1 MMKVMARRLFLFS
14 LAALA
19 LSAAPPRIEQS
30 EYAERRAKLRKA
42 APDAAILIF
51 AAQPPPDV
59 HDRNGVFQETNFYYL
74 TGWNEP
80 HAALL
85 LCSVCAP
92 KLQEVLFLPK
102 RNERREKYEGR
113 HLAPG
118 DADATEKSGF
128 RQVLGIPQVESTL
141 QKALAEATNFYTL
154 YNEHQEQ
161 IQKLAPLRP
170 LKDIRPMITALR
182 MIKSPAELAMLM
194 HAIDATNEA
203 HRVSWRTTKPGLYEY
218 EVSSAMQDA
227 YYRRGC
233 ERNAYPP
240 IVGSGPNSVILHY
253 SASKRRMD
261 AGDLLLMDVGAECGM
276 YAADITRTIP
286 VNGKFTLRQRE
297 IYNLVLKAQEAAIA
311 QAKPGIKLADLT
323 RFAEEYLDKQGPGPG
338 GKPWRDFMI
347 HKISHHIGL
356 DVHDPFDPNAPMAE
370 GMVVTV
376 EPGIYLADENLGV
389 RIEDMIVFTKDGV
402 KVMSAALPKTVEAL
416 EKEMA
421 KEKQR

>member
-1 MMKVMARRLFLFS
+1 MMKFMAHRIFLIC
-14 LAALA
+14 LAATGLWA
-19 LSAAPPRIEQS
+19 AAPFIEQK
-30 EYAERRAKLRKA
+30 EYADRREKLRQS
-42 APDAAILIF
+42 APDAAILLF
-51 AAQPPPDV
+51 ASQPPPDV
-59 HDRNGVFQETNFYYL
+59 HDRNGFFQETNFYYL

-85 LCSVCAP
+85 LCSACGP
-92 KLQEVLFLPK
+92 ELKEVFFLPK

-118 DADATEKSGF
+118 DPDASQKSGF
-128 RQVLGIPQVESTL
+128 AHVLSIPQVESTV
-141 QKALAEATNFYTL
+141 QKALAEATQFYTL
-154 YNEHQEQ
+154 FDEHQEQ
-161 IQKLAPLRP
+161 VQKLAPLRP
-170 LKDIRPMITALR
+170 LKDIRPQITALR
-182 MIKSPAELAMLM
+182 MIKSPAELAMLL

-218 EVSSAMQDA
+218 EVSSAMQDT

-261 AGDLLLMDVGAECGM
+261 AGDLLLMDVGAECSM

-286 VNGKFTLRQRE
+286 VNGKFTSRQKE

-323 RFAEEYLDKQGPGPG
+323 RFAQEYLDKQGKGPG

-347 HKISHHIGL
+347 HSISHHIGL

-376 EPGIYLADENLGV
+376 EPGIYLAEENLGV
-389 RIEDMIVFTKDGV
+389 RIEDMIVFTKDGA
-402 KVMSAALPKTVEAL
+402 KLLSGALPKTVEEL
-416 EKEMA
+416 EKEM
-421 KEKQR
+421 KR

>member
-1 MMKVMARRLFLFS
+1 MMKFMAHRIFLIC
-14 LAALA
+14 LAASGLWA
-19 LSAAPPRIEQS
+19 AAPFIEQK
-30 EYAERRAKLRKA
+30 EYAERREKLRQS
-42 APDAAILIF
+42 APDAAILLF
-51 AAQPPPDV
+51 ASQPPPDV
-59 HDRNGVFQETNFYYL
+59 HDRNGFFQETNFYYL

-85 LCSVCAP
+85 LCSACGP
-92 KLQEVLFLPK
+92 ELKEVFFLPK

-118 DADATEKSGF
+118 DPDASQKSGF
-128 RQVLGIPQVESTL
+128 AHVLSIPQLESTV
-141 QKALAEATNFYTL
+141 QKALAEATQFYTL
-154 YNEHQEQ
+154 FDEHQEQ
-161 IQKLAPLRP
+161 VQKLAPLRP
-170 LKDIRPMITALR
+170 LKDIRPQITALR
-182 MIKSPAELAMLM
+182 MIKSPAELAMLL

-218 EVSSAMQDA
+218 EVSSAMQDT

-261 AGDLLLMDVGAECGM
+261 AGDLLLMDVGAECSM

-286 VNGKFTLRQRE
+286 VNGKFTPRQKE

-323 RFAEEYLDKQGPGPG
+323 RFAQEYLDKQGKGPG

-347 HKISHHIGL
+347 HSISHHIGL

-376 EPGIYLADENLGV
+376 EPGIYLAEENLGV
-389 RIEDMIVFTKDGV
+389 RIEDMIVFTKDGA
-402 KVMSAALPKTVEAL
+402 KLLSGALPKTVEEL
-416 EKEMA
+416 EKEM
-421 KEKQR
+421 KR

>member
-1 MMKVMARRLFLFS
+1 MMKFMAHRIFLIC
-14 LAALA
+14 LAASGLWA
-19 LSAAPPRIEQS
+19 AAPFIEQK
-30 EYAERRAKLRKA
+30 EYAERREKLRQS
-42 APDAAILIF
+42 APDAAILLF
-51 AAQPPPDV
+51 ASQPPPDV
-59 HDRNGVFQETNFYYL
+59 HDRNGFFQETNFYYL

-85 LCSVCAP
+85 LCSACGP
-92 KLQEVLFLPK
+92 ELKEVFFLPK

-118 DADATEKSGF
+118 DPDASQKSGF
-128 RQVLGIPQVESTL
+128 AHVLSIPQVESTV
-141 QKALAEATNFYTL
+141 QKALAEATQFYTL
-154 YNEHQEQ
+154 FDEHQEQ
-161 IQKLAPLRP
+161 VQKLAPLRP
-170 LKDIRPMITALR
+170 LKDIRPQITALR
-182 MIKSPAELAMLM
+182 MIKSPAELAMLL
-194 HAIDATNEA
+194 HAIEATNEA

-218 EVSSAMQDA
+218 EVSSAMQDT

-261 AGDLLLMDVGAECGM
+261 AGDLLLMDVGAECSM

-286 VNGKFTLRQRE
+286 VNGKFTPRQKE

-323 RFAEEYLDKQGPGPG
+323 RFAQEYLDKQGKGPG

-347 HKISHHIGL
+347 HSISHHIGL

-376 EPGIYLADENLGV
+376 EPGIYLAEENLGV
-389 RIEDMIVFTKDGV
+389 RIEDMIVFTKDGA
-402 KVMSAALPKTVEAL
+402 KLLSAALPKTVEEL
-416 EKEMA
+416 EKEM
-421 KEKQR
+421 KR